1 MTSAPSNLI
10 DHRIVGPGGPT
21 CQRACLGAQSAPSAA
36 AAAERASALAYLASS
51 SPDLMAAYYDG
62 KAPLLSLLALL
73 NWAGLA
79 RLSLLAEDGGGAIE
93 RRKAEGPGATEKVRI
108 FLSLLF
114 RSHSLEGSSAS
125 GCRWRLTN
133 DGRTDVRSSLQPPII
148 LALAL
153 NRQAK
158 HLCSFRG
165 EELIDQMV
173 GSKGDDECGCP
184 RLSYPN

>member
-1 MTSAPSNLI
+1 
-10 DHRIVGPGGPT
+10 
-21 CQRACLGAQSAPSAA
+21 
-36 AAAERASALAYLASS
+36 
-51 SPDLMAAYYDG
+51 MAAYYDG

-79 RLSLLAEDGGGAIE
+79 RLSFLAENGGGAIE

>member
-1 MTSAPSNLI
+1 VVALEI
-10 DHRIVGPGGPT
+10 D
-21 CQRACLGAQSAPSAA
+21 
-36 AAAERASALAYLASS
+36 
-51 SPDLMAAYYDG
+51 
-62 KAPLLSLLALL
+62 
-73 NWAGLA
+73 
-79 RLSLLAEDGGGAIE
+79 E
-93 RRKAEGPGATEKVRI
+93 RRA
-108 FLSLLF
+108 
-114 RSHSLEGSSAS
+114 
-125 GCRWRLTN
+125 
-133 DGRTDVRSSLQPPII
+133 DGRALFSQPPII